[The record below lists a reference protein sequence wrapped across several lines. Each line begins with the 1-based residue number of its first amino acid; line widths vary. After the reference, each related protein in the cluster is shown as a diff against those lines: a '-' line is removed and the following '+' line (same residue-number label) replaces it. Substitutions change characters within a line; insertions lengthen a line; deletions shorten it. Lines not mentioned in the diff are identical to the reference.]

1 MRLDEW
7 SATLAAP
14 GNLDADHPL
23 ARAVR
28 FGSHSLPGVEI
39 GYGEVL
45 YNAPEDVERIAGE
58 LKELPP
64 WAPFRATDWGVFEP
78 DDWITDGAGG
88 YPADGE
94 GVLRRAAELLEL
106 LEGFY
111 LGRGGRPRRRH
122 RRGGL
127 AASERRLL
135 AVLDEQGV
143 VVAMGREP
151 QQRVHR
157 HRGERRCRRR
167 GRTGSATAH
176 RSVTESSSPHRT
188 TVTSTPARSTKR
200 PVKRSRA
207 APLSTGSDAG
217 SVTWSGQSSSQP
229 RAANTS
235 RTRASPASPFV
246 ITAAPSRPR
255 RGRGHGT

>member
-1 MRLDEW
+1 MSVEALLVRVASARVDELQR
-7 SATLAAP
+7 APEALADEVEALLHGDDP
-14 GNLDADHPL
+14 PVADRGVVRSELDADHPL

-28 FGSHSLPGVEI
+28 FGSHPLPGVAI

-111 LGRGGRPRRRH
+111 RD
-122 RRGGL
+122 
-127 AASERRLL
+127 AAAAHDGVIVA
-135 AVLDEQGV
+135 AV
-143 VVAMGREP
+143 
-151 QQRVHR
+151 
-157 HRGERRCRRR
+157 
-167 GRTGSATAH
+167 
-176 RSVTESSSPHRT
+176 
-188 TVTSTPARSTKR
+188 
-200 PVKRSRA
+200 
-207 APLSTGSDAG
+207 
-217 SVTWSGQSSSQP
+217 
-229 RAANTS
+229 
-235 RTRASPASPFV
+235 
-246 ITAAPSRPR
+246 
-255 RGRGHGT
+255 

>member
-1 MRLDEW
+1 MSVEALLVRVTPSRVEELRRDTGALAAEVEELLHGPDAPTAELGVVRGKRVVRLDEW

-14 GNLDADHPL
+14 GNLDTDHPL

-28 FGSHSLPGVEI
+28 FGSHPLPDVVV

-58 LKELPP
+58 LRELPP

-111 LGRGGRPRRRH
+111 RDA
-122 RRGGL
+122 
-127 AASERRLL
+127 AASGDGVIVA
-135 AVLDEQGV
+135 AV
-143 VVAMGREP
+143 
-151 QQRVHR
+151 
-157 HRGERRCRRR
+157 
-167 GRTGSATAH
+167 
-176 RSVTESSSPHRT
+176 
-188 TVTSTPARSTKR
+188 
-200 PVKRSRA
+200 
-207 APLSTGSDAG
+207 
-217 SVTWSGQSSSQP
+217 
-229 RAANTS
+229 
-235 RTRASPASPFV
+235 
-246 ITAAPSRPR
+246 
-255 RGRGHGT
+255 

>member
-1 MRLDEW
+1 VSVEALLVRVAPARVDELQRAPEALADEVEALLHGDDPPVADRGVVRGERFVRLDEW

-28 FGSHSLPGVEI
+28 FGSHPLPGVEI

-111 LGRGGRPRRRH
+111 RD
-122 RRGGL
+122 
-127 AASERRLL
+127 AAAAHDGVIVA
-135 AVLDEQGV
+135 AV
-143 VVAMGREP
+143 
-151 QQRVHR
+151 
-157 HRGERRCRRR
+157 
-167 GRTGSATAH
+167 
-176 RSVTESSSPHRT
+176 
-188 TVTSTPARSTKR
+188 
-200 PVKRSRA
+200 
-207 APLSTGSDAG
+207 
-217 SVTWSGQSSSQP
+217 
-229 RAANTS
+229 
-235 RTRASPASPFV
+235 
-246 ITAAPSRPR
+246 
-255 RGRGHGT
+255 